1 METLSIANI
10 FFYTT
15 NFIDTKVPEMIL
27 FMIVCGISVVQ
38 MLHLLIY
45 NFLGSENHPI
55 SDNDSDSGQ
64 GTMNSYDSM
73 NSLASN
79 ESSFTT
85 TSQTIDNPEQFQVL
99 KQQKEITEHG
109 IEL

>member
-1 METLSIANI
+1 
-10 FFYTT
+10 
-15 NFIDTKVPEMIL
+15 
-27 FMIVCGISVVQ
+27 
-38 MLHLLIY
+38 
-45 NFLGSENHPI
+45 
-55 SDNDSDSGQ
+55 
-64 GTMNSYDSM
+64 MNSYDSM

-109 IEL
+109 IDL

>member
-1 METLSIANI
+1 MLN
-10 FFYTT
+10 FFIYC
-15 NFIDTKVPEMIL
+15 NLWP
-27 FMIVCGISVVQ
+27 
-38 MLHLLIY
+38 HLC
-45 NFLGSENHPI
+45 FTGSENHPI
-55 SDNDSDSGQ
+55 NDNDSDSGQ

-73 NSLASN
+73 NSLTSN

-85 TSQTIDNPEQFQVL
+85 TSQTVDNPEQFQVL

>member
-1 METLSIANI
+1 M
-10 FFYTT
+10 FYSTT
-15 NFIDTKVPEMIL
+15 ACMYSTALISCE
-27 FMIVCGISVVQ
+27 SVV
-38 MLHLLIY
+38 
-45 NFLGSENHPI
+45 GSENHPI
-55 SDNDSDSGQ
+55 NDNDSDSGQ

-73 NSLASN
+73 NSLTSN

-85 TSQTIDNPEQFQVL
+85 TSQTFDNPEQFQVL